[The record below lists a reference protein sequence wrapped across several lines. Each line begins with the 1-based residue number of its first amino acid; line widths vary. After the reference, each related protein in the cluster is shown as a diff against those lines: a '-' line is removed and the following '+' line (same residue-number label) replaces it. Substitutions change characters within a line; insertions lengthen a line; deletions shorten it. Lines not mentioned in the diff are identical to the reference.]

1 MKALLL
7 VFIGGGAGSALRY
20 IVGKNLNPTASGFPW
35 GTFAVNLIG
44 SLIIGL
50 VFGWVLQKSKL
61 SNDSLLLIVAGFCGG
76 FTTFSAFALESLNFL
91 KTGNTSLFLTYVFT
105 SIIAGLL
112 CVWFGYLIMKYV

>member
-7 VFIGGGAGSALRY
+7 VFLGGGAGSALRY
-20 IVGKNLNPTASGFPW
+20 LVGKNLNPTVTGFPW

-50 VFGWVLQKSKL
+50 VFGWILQKSKL
-61 SNDSLLLIVAGFCGG
+61 SNDTLLLIVAGFCGG

-91 KTGNTSLFLTYVFT
+91 KIGNTSLFLTYVFT
-105 SIIAGLL
+105 SIIAGLF